1 MSAPQR
7 FVEYLQER
15 GYHPRSSAHGNKLN
29 ELLLK
34 DLFDSCESFRSAAK
48 SGKIVYKAN
57 YSVGKG
63 SPTSWNLDL
72 VVGPP
77 ANSQKILIGELSE
90 GEPSE
95 IWIGIDQKTVMTEHG
110 KARRN
115 RQRDLD
121 ALHDTLHR
129 KNPKTVVGAL
139 MVLNIA
145 DRFQSPLRQSVTTHK
160 NIERLVRETIE
171 LYKGLPRS
179 SKGSAGLDAL
189 GVMVVSHTNL
199 KDQSTL
205 VVDDPAPQLGDSLHY
220 RTFLEDLC
228 RAFRTRFSVTVT

>member
-1 MSAPQR
+1 LSAPQR
-7 FVEYLQER
+7 FVEFLQEKQ
-15 GYHPRSSAHGNKLN
+15 YHPRSSSHGNKLN

-34 DLFDSCESFRSAAK
+34 DLLDTCDAFRAAAK

-63 SPTSWNLDL
+63 SSTSWNLDL

-77 ANSQKILIGELSE
+77 ASSQKILTGELSE
-90 GEPSE
+90 GEPAE

-139 MVLNIA
+139 MVVNIA
-145 DRFQSPLRQSVTTHK
+145 DRFQSPLRDGVTIHK

-171 LYKGLPRS
+171 LYRGIPRS
-179 SKGSAGLDAL
+179 EKGGAGLDAL
-189 GVMVVSHTNL
+189 GVIVVAHTNL
-199 KDQSTL
+199 KDESKL
-205 VVDDPAPQLGDSLHY
+205 VVNDPAPQDGDSLHY

-228 RAFRTRFSVTVT
+228 RAFGTRFDVC